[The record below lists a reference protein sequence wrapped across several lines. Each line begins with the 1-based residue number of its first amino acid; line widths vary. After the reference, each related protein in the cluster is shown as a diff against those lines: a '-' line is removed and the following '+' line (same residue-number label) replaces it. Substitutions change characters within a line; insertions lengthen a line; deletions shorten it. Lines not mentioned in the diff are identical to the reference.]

1 MGVKLQG
8 SIWDWA
14 VVTTGSRGDRDV
26 VKGGL
31 YTWVLSNQGSSLW
44 AQLRIIRERERERE
58 RERVREI
65 ELEAVAPHVFSPTTS
80 SMYTIY
86 IYSVDK

>member
-58 RERVREI
+58 RERVRDTVGLDGSMTTDSTG
-65 ELEAVAPHVFSPTTS
+65 LEVS
-80 SMYTIY
+80 Y
-86 IYSVDK
+86 IQ